1 MDKRA
6 VSIGVVVAMV
16 AWGIGRLI
24 ASTRHALAQH
34 IDVEAGMVIVG
45 SLYQLASTFHWL
57 LGGMAVGYLCS
68 AKPIKNGAITGAI
81 YGALF
86 CLLGL
91 ILLKMDGDIRTFG
104 PAHFFRVITS
114 IAQYVFLF
122 VLASCFGFALKAWRA
137 PFSMARQLAPCKPLR
152 PFCAPS

>member
-6 VSIGVVVAMV
+6 VSIGVVVAMI

-34 IDVEAGMVIVG
+34 IETEAGMVIVG
-45 SLYQLASTFHWL
+45 SLYQLVSTFHWL

-68 AKPIKNGAITGAI
+68 AKPIKNGAVTGAL

-91 ILLKMDGDIRTFG
+91 ILLKVDGDLRTFDA
-104 PAHFFRVITS
+104 AHFFRIIAT
-114 IAQYVFLF
+114 IAQYAFLF
-122 VLASCFGFALKAWRA
+122 VLASCLGFALKAWRV
-137 PFSMARQLAPCKPLR
+137 PFLTGR
-152 PFCAPS
+152 